1 MKSEI
6 QLALAFD
13 RAQNAP
19 STGMTHRISRSL
31 RLLGRGIEHTDAQ
44 AIAPLIRRGMDPL
57 GQHFV
62 ESVSPEDRRSQGAT
76 FTPAWLVALM
86 LDQVAERCVPA
97 RVIDAGAGT
106 GRYAV
111 AAARRWPDA
120 EVIAIEKDPV
130 LAAAAR
136 IHASVANVKVR
147 VICSDYL
154 DVQLP
159 RIPGVTAFVGNPP
172 YVRHHDISEGA
183 KRWYGDRM
191 ARLGLPSSLLAGL
204 HVYFFL
210 QSFLLSRPG
219 DVGCFVTAAEWLETN
234 YGESMRSLFCRMGG
248 DSLLR
253 ADPEQPIFDDALTTS
268 VVTGW
273 TTGSNGP
280 VRIGDFQLGVTHPGF
295 AATHE
300 QLLALPKWPA
310 YGNPLPPV
318 APAGPKLGDYF
329 RVSRG
334 QVTGCNP
341 VWVANADS
349 AKLIPERYLVPCV
362 CDAQDIIE
370 ANGVLRR
377 SDQLKRVIDLPAD
390 LGELTR
396 GERVRVDE
404 FLATAEA
411 FGARDSYISQHR
423 TPWWRV
429 GLKSPPAIIMSYMG
443 RRPPVFARNAAG
455 VPILNIA
462 HGLVPT
468 APISVSSQNRLV
480 AWLNQNVSVAAG
492 RTYGGGL
499 VKFEPREAMRIPLP
513 PQAVLEE

>member
-1 MKSEI
+1 M
-6 QLALAFD
+6 
-13 RAQNAP
+13 
-19 STGMTHRISRSL
+19 
-31 RLLGRGIEHTDAQ
+31 
-44 AIAPLIRRGMDPL
+44 

-62 ESVSPEDRRSQGAT
+62 ESVSPEDRRTQGAT

-86 LDQVAERCVPA
+86 LDQVARKCEPA

-111 AAARRWPDA
+111 AAARRWPHA

-130 LAAAAR
+130 LAAAAHV
-136 IHASVANVKVR
+136 HASVAKVNVR
-147 VICSDYL
+147 VVCGDYL
-154 DVQLP
+154 DFQLP
-159 RIPGVTAFVGNPP
+159 RIAGVTAFIGNPP
-172 YVRHHDISEGA
+172 YVRHHDISDES

-191 ARLGLPSSLLAGL
+191 ARLGLPNSLLAGL

-210 QSFLLSRPG
+210 QTYLLSRPG
-219 DVGCFVTAAEWLETN
+219 DMGCFVTAAEWLETN
-234 YGESMRSLFCRMGG
+234 YGESMRALFCRMGG

-253 ADPEQPIFDDALTTS
+253 AHPGQRIFDDALTTS
-268 VVTGW
+268 VISSW
-273 TTGSNGP
+273 TTGSTGG
-280 VRIGDFQLGVTHPGF
+280 VRVGDFQLGSLEPSF
-295 AATHE
+295 AATHQ
-300 QLLALPKWPA
+300 QLLAMPKWPA
-310 YGNPLPPV
+310 YGQPLPPV
-318 APAGPKLGDYF
+318 APTGPKLGDYF
-329 RVSRG
+329 HVSRG

-349 AKLIPERYLVPCV
+349 ARLIPERYLVPCV

-377 SDQLKRVIDLPAD
+377 RDYLKRVIDLPAD
-390 LGELTR
+390 LNELTR
-396 GERVRVDE
+396 AERSRVDE
-404 FLATAEA
+404 FLAMAEG

-423 TPWWRV
+423 KPWWRV
-429 GLKSPPAIIMSYMG
+429 GLKSAPAIIMSYMG

-468 APISVSSQNRLV
+468 TPISVASQNRIV
-480 AWLNQNVSVAAG
+480 AWLNQNVSIAAG

-499 VKFEPREAMRIPLP
+499 VKFEPREAMRIPIP
-513 PQAVLEE
+513 PHEFLEASQALRAGR